1 MKIGIIS
8 GSHRKKSQSRKVADF
23 MAGRMIQMGQ
33 EIKPW
38 LLDLAEAN
46 FPMWDEGVWS
56 GEEKWKK
63 IWSPVAQELSSC
75 DGFVVISPEWSGMAT
90 PALKNFFLLA
100 SSRELGHKP
109 GLIVTVSSGMG
120 GSFPVNEIRTSGY
133 KNTRICYLPEHL
145 VIRNI
150 EKLLNVVHDT
160 DVTPDDQYIRGRID
174 YAIRLL
180 AEYAKGLKMV
190 RDSGQVDHRPTP
202 TACNKPRR

>member
-145 VIRNI
+145 VIRNV

-180 AEYAKGLKMV
+180 AEYAKGLKKV
-190 RDSGQVDHRPTP
+190 RDSGQVDHKTYP
-202 TACNKPRR
+202 NGM

>member
-23 MAGRMIQMGQ
+23 MAERMIQMGQ

-145 VIRNI
+145 VIRNV

-190 RDSGQVDHRPTP
+190 RDSGQVDHKTYP
-202 TACNKPRR
+202 NGM

>member
-1 MKIGIIS
+1 MKLAIIS
-8 GSHRKKSQSRKVADF
+8 GSHRQKSQSRKVADF
-23 MAGRMIQMGQ
+23 MAERMIQM
-33 EIKPW
+33 EVKPW
-38 LLDLAEAN
+38 VLDLAEAN
-46 FPMWDEGVWS
+46 FPFWDEGVWT

-109 GLIVTVSSGMG
+109 GLITTVSSGIG
-120 GSFPVNEIRTSGY
+120 GSFPINEIRTSSY

-145 VIRNI
+145 VIRNV
-150 EKLLNVVHDT
+150 EKVLNIVHDT

-174 YAIRLL
+174 YALRLL
-180 AEYAKGLKMV
+180 MEYAKALKSV
-190 RDSGQVDHRPTP
+190 RASGVVDHKAYP
-202 TACNKPRR
+202 NGM